1 MADPVLKSELVE
13 AIYKLVNDTLGIK
26 QLKASD
32 ITKAMTAQ
40 FGEDRCSRGA
50 VKEAIRELIDSGRC
64 VYAYLGGSSS
74 ITIPH
79 KEGSEPD
86 K

>member
-1 MADPVLKSELVE
+1 MADPVPKNELVE
-13 AIYKLVNDTLGIK
+13 AIYKMVEESVGIK

-32 ITKAMTAQ
+32 ITKGMIAQ

-74 ITIPH
+74 ITIPR